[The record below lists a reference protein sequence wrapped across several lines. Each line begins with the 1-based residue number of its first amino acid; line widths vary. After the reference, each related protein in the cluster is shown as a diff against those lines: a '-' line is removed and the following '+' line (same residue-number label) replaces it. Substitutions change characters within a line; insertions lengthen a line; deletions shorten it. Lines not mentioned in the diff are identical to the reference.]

1 MILASDL
8 AKWALLPHTPSTRQ
22 TKGHVRGR
30 VALGQ
35 EGRQG
40 HVLRYVQY
48 YLNADD
54 TAEVSLYRDGAGVG
68 EGAKWSADHAMAWRQ
83 LHNKA

>member
-1 MILASDL
+1 M
-8 AKWALLPHTPSTRQ
+8 
-22 TKGHVRGR
+22 
-30 VALGQ
+30 GQ